1 MTVAT
6 ATLTKVPN
14 YVNGQWIDS
23 KATEWLDVTNPATGE
38 VIAQTPLSSAAEVAA
53 AIEAAACGLSGM
65 AAHAGRRPHSAAV
78 QAEAHS
84 RRGD

>member
-14 YVNGQWIDS
+14 FVNGQWVDS

-38 VIAQTPLSSAAEVAA
+38 SDRPDSAFE
-53 AIEAAACGLSGM
+53 
-65 AAHAGRRPHSAAV
+65 RR
-78 QAEAHS
+78 
-84 RRGD
+84 

>member
-1 MTVAT
+1 MSVAM

-38 VIAQTPLSSAAEVAA
+38 VIAQTPLSSAAEVGARNCGHVLLRFAA
-53 AIEAAACGLSGM
+53 RSEG
-65 AAHAGRRPHSAAV
+65 P
-78 QAEAHS
+78 
-84 RRGD
+84 

>member
-14 YVNGQWIDS
+14 FVNGQWVDS

-38 VIAQTPLSSAAEVAA
+38 VIAQTPLSSAAEVGA
-53 AIEAAACGLSGM
+53 AIEA
-65 AAHAGRRPHSAAV
+65 RRLLFPNGG
-78 QAEAHS
+78 E
-84 RRGD
+84 RRRKTAFSPSSS

>member
-14 YVNGQWIDS
+14 YVNGQWVDS

-38 VIAQTPLSSAAEVAA
+38 VIAQTPLSNAAEVGSRDRSGCRPPFRNGGARPRKIA
-53 AIEAAACGLSGM
+53 FSRCLS
-65 AAHAGRRPHSAAV
+65 
-78 QAEAHS
+78 
-84 RRGD
+84 